1 MKRDRDHAPGR
12 MLAGWI
18 GGMHRGAGWV
28 VAAAIAASAMSLWFT
43 ASNLGINT
51 DTTDMIDETLPFRQ
65 AVKDYD
71 RAFPL
76 SIDTLI
82 LVIDG
87 ETPDLAEDAATQLA
101 ERLRRDDAI
110 FKTVYQPGG
119 EAFFATNGL
128 LYLDMEALSDLAD
141 NLAEVQPLIGKL
153 GQDPSLRGL
162 FGVLQSA
169 LEEDGAES
177 FDLATAFERLNRA
190 TAAALEGRP
199 YYLSWRSVLS
209 GDDEADINDRR
220 AYLVVQPNLDF
231 ASVQPQK
238 MSLDRVRSVVEE
250 LGLTATA
257 GVRVRLTGS
266 VALNYAQLESARA
279 GAELAGPLS
288 FLLVGVILFI
298 GLRSARLVFSA
309 LITLLCGLIWTAGFA
324 TAAVGELNLISIA
337 FAVLFIS
344 LGAAFSIHMCL
355 RYQELIGLGH
365 DQHEAVTGAGRE
377 VGGALFLCAA
387 TTAAGFYVF
396 IPTDYTGVS
405 ELGLIA
411 GTGMFI
417 CLFANF
423 TVLPAM
429 LGVLPLRQAAA
440 PAEPAKPAGKERL
453 PRYRVAVRIGAVVVA
468 LAAIPLVIEAR
479 FDFNPLNLHDP
490 TAEAVTTLQ
499 DLLKES
505 ERPPWSI
512 DVLTDGVAEADSLAE
527 EIEALDGVYQA
538 LSIADYLPGD
548 QAEKLELIAD
558 IALFMG
564 PPARTPLAPPDAAQ
578 RREALESFKA
588 ALDGY
593 GGAGAEPLSDNL
605 GRLLAQD
612 DVAALLETIEI
623 SLLGGFPERIRRLY
637 AALEPVEPITFS
649 DLPLSLVEREI
660 ALDGRVRVQVFP
672 TDDLTDN
679 AALRRFVATVRGV
692 APDAVGSPISLLE
705 SGDAVVDAFIQ
716 ALVSAVVAVVV
727 LVIILMRRL
736 DDVIFVVVPLLLAA
750 LLTIASST
758 LFNLPFNFANVIV
771 LPVLF
776 GVGVDSAI
784 HLVYRYRTDPKSR
797 ASILSTSTARGV
809 VFSSLTTI
817 AGFGS
822 LAVSTHRGTASMGEL
837 LTIGVILTLICTLL
851 VLPAMLPREAK

>member
-1 MKRDRDHAPGR
+1 

-18 GGMHRGAGWV
+18 GAVHRGAGWV
-28 VAAAIAASAMSLWFT
+28 VAAAIAASAVSLWFT

-65 AVKDYD
+65 AIKDYD

-76 SIDTLI
+76 SIDTLVV
-82 LVIDG
+82 VIDG
-87 ETPDLAEDAATQLA
+87 ETPDLAEDAATRLA
-101 ERLRRDDAI
+101 VRLRRDDAI

-119 EAFFATNGL
+119 DPFFATNGL
-128 LYLDMEALSDLAD
+128 LYLDTEALGDLAD

-153 GQDPSLRGL
+153 SVDPSLRGL

-169 LEEDGAES
+169 LEEEDAES
-177 FDLATAFERLNRA
+177 FDLTDAFGRLNTA
-190 TAAALEGRP
+190 TEAALEGRS
-199 YYLSWRSVLS
+199 YHLSWRSVIS

-220 AYLVVQPNLDF
+220 AYLVVQPVLDF
-231 ASVQPQK
+231 TSMQPQK
-238 MSLDRVRSVVEE
+238 LPLDRVRSVIDE
-250 LGLTATA
+250 LGLTADKA
-257 GVRVRLTGS
+257 VRVRLTGS
-266 VALNYAQLESARA
+266 VALNYAQLESARD

-288 FLLVGVILFI
+288 FLLVGVILLL
-298 GLRSARLVFSA
+298 GLRSVRLVFSA

-324 TAAVGELNLISIA
+324 TAAIGELNLISIA

-355 RYQELIGLGH
+355 RYRELIGLGK
-365 DQHEAVTGAGRE
+365 DQNEAVASAGRE
-377 VGGALFLCAA
+377 VGGALFFCAA

-429 LGVLPLRQAAA
+429 LGVLPIAYKA
-440 PAEPAKPAGKERL
+440 PAARRPAGKDIL
-453 PRYRVAVRIGAVVVA
+453 PRHRKAVRIGAVIVA
-468 LAAIPLVIEAR
+468 LAAIPPVIAAR

-490 TAEAVTTLQ
+490 TAESVTTLQ

-512 DVLTDGVAEADSLAE
+512 DVLTDGVAEADALAQ
-527 EIEALDGVYQA
+527 EIDKLDGVYQA
-538 LSIADYLPGD
+538 LSIADYLPND
-548 QAEKLELIAD
+548 QAEKLALIEE

-564 PPARTPLAPPDAAQ
+564 LPVVNALAPPDAAERQ
-578 RREALESFKA
+578 QALDSFKA

-593 GGAGAEPLSDNL
+593 AGSGAEQLSENL
-605 GRLLAQD
+605 ARLLAKD
-612 DVAALLETIEI
+612 DVASLLETIED

-649 DLPLSLVEREI
+649 DLPQSLVMREMAI
-660 ALDGRVRVQVFP
+660 DGRVRIQVFP
-672 TDDLTDN
+672 EDDLTDN
-679 AALRRFVATVRGV
+679 QALRRFVTTVRSV

-716 ALVSAVVAVVV
+716 ALISAVAAVVV
-727 LVIILMRRL
+727 LVIVLMRRL
-736 DDVIFVVVPLLLAA
+736 DDVIFVVTPLLLAA
-750 LLTIASST
+750 LLTIAAST

-809 VFSSLTTI
+809 VFSALTTI

-822 LAVSTHRGTASMGEL
+822 LAVSTHRGTATMGVL

-851 VLPAMLPREAK
+851 VLPALLPREEK